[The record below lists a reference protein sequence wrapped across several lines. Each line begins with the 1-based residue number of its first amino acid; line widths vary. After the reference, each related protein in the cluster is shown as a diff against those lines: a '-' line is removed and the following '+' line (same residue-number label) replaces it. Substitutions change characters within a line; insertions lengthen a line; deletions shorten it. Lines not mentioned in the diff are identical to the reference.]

1 MKTSLF
7 LFIYS
12 ILKAFLPL
20 PSLEAVLIPM
30 CLIHPENAFFYSLI
44 TGVGT
49 CIGGHI
55 GYELSYHFG
64 RKVALKFVN
73 QEVIDDGMSEFNRV
87 GYLFIIIGS
96 ISPFPDFIL
105 SYIAGL
111 AKMNR
116 WIFML
121 LDGGCRFIRSLLLV
135 YFSIKLNYLFDLN
148 KYIMIISILILVY
161 FVGKFVLKRKVH

>member
-30 CLIHPENAFFYSLI
+30 CLVHPENAFYYALI
-44 TGVGT
+44 TGIGT
-49 CIGGHI
+49 CIGGRI

-64 RKVALKFVN
+64 RKVALKFVS
-73 QEVIDDGMSEFNRV
+73 QDVIDEGMSEFNRV
-87 GYLFIIIGS
+87 GYLFIVIGS

-111 AKMNR
+111 ANMNR
-116 WIFML
+116 WIFMA
-121 LDGGCRFIRSLLLV
+121 LDGGCRFIRSIILV
-135 YFSIKLNYLFDLN
+135 YFSIKLNHYFDFDKYTLF
-148 KYIMIISILILVY
+148 MISLLT
-161 FVGKFVLKRKVH
+161 